1 MENKSHAYA
10 AGAFVL
16 VVGALLIAMAAWL
29 MPDAIEQRV
38 YELTTRE
45 AVNGLRPQ
53 AMVRFRGVAVGR
65 VSDISFDPAMP
76 GNVLIRLSVDQQAPI
91 TTSTYATLTLQGVTG
106 AAFVQLDDGGGGGQA
121 LATNKKTPARIPLRP
136 SLMSRLGEQGGDIL
150 NQLAESSRRIN
161 LMLGPQNQQVMLN
174 AVQNIGQ
181 AAAGVQQL
189 TATVDSLV
197 RRQLDPTQVD
207 VARLSREATVT
218 LQSLQQAA
226 RNAGEGVEDMRK
238 TAQGL
243 TRLAD
248 QLSAPGGTLERLGD
262 SVSTLNAVGQTVNA
276 GTLPRLHRASD
287 EASRTAR
294 QVGRLAE
301 TLKEQPQV
309 LLFGTVPAAPGPGE
323 PGFAAPSRRP

>member
-10 AGAFVL
+10 AGVFVL

-65 VSDISFDPAMP
+65 VSEIGFDPAMP

-91 TTSTYATLTLQGVTG
+91 TTSTYATLAMQGVTG

-121 LATNKKTPARIPLRP
+121 LATSKKAPARIPLRP
-136 SLMSRLGEQGGDIL
+136 SLISRLGEQGGDIL

-161 LMLGPQNQQVMLN
+161 LMLAPQNQQVMLN

-207 VARLSREATVT
+207 VAKLSREAVAT
-218 LQSLQQAA
+218 LQTLQQAA
-226 RNAGEGVEDMRK
+226 RNAGDGVEDMRK

-243 TRLAD
+243 TRLTD
-248 QLSAPGGTLERLGD
+248 QLGAPGGTLERLGD

-287 EASRTAR
+287 EAGRTAR
-294 QVGRLAE
+294 QVGRLAD

-309 LLFGTVPAAPGPGE
+309 LLFGTVPAVPGPGE
-323 PGFAAPSRRP
+323 PGFAAPPRRP